1 MNGLGGEKNEM
12 CIPLIKGGNSNFLLQ
27 AWLMGL
33 SPQGIT
39 AQQLLAMASRSKYA
53 PNLGPDMGKGSFVA
67 AAYKP
72 WHAAIPQQSSHY
84 RWGPW
89 AAGVDGYGKVE
100 FSIDDSLNPAS
111 LGGESQM
118 GNTAMSRIQAV
129 IGQAENRII
138 ETGQISLVGIPAYTF
153 GTQLTYLDDNGDE
166 VKGPYITDL
175 SLSVGSNGLTTNYSF
190 STQRKF
196 GDLSKIY
203 EDKIRK
209 NQAETTQALSRLEEK
224 MERVRR
230 GIGQYQDKKQ

>member
-1 MNGLGGEKNEM
+1 
-12 CIPLIKGGNSNFLLQ
+12 
-27 AWLMGL
+27 
-33 SPQGIT
+33 
-39 AQQLLAMASRSKYA
+39 
-53 PNLGPDMGKGSFVA
+53 
-67 AAYKP
+67 
-72 WHAAIPQQSSHY
+72 
-84 RWGPW
+84 
-89 AAGVDGYGKVE
+89 
-100 FSIDDSLNPAS
+100 
-111 LGGESQM
+111 
-118 GNTAMSRIQAV
+118 MSRIQAV

-175 SLSVGSNGLTTNYSF
+175 ALSVGANGLTTNYNF

-230 GIGQYQDKKQ
+230 GIGQYQDKK